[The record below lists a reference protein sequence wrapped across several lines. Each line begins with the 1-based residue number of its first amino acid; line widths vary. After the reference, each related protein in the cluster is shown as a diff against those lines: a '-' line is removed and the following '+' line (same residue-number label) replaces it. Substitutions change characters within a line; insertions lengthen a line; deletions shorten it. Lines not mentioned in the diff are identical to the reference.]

1 MGDEI
6 YPASHNILIHTHFKT
21 PLPIS
26 RSFAVRIKS
35 EKLSHKK
42 KKNKREEREERYI
55 LILLHSAISDDS
67 E

>member
-6 YPASHNILIHTHFKT
+6 YAASHNILIHTHFKT

-35 EKLSHKK
+35 QKLSHKK
-42 KKNKREEREERYI
+42 KNKREERYI